1 MELNE
6 KLQELRKNKGLT
18 QEELAAAL
26 YVSRTAVS
34 KWESGRGLPSI
45 DSLKQISAF
54 FDVSIDDLLSADKA
68 LSLAEQENKAS
79 QRSFCDLLL
88 GISDLC
94 AILLILLP
102 LYPLYPRVD
111 GKTVYAVDFLTYA
124 RTAAFSGWI
133 FAFLF
138 AGLILTGAVKIG
150 SVCGKTET
158 AQPLLTGISL
168 CISIA
173 AVLLLAVTRNAYA
186 TSLTFLL
193 LVIKGT
199 LLLKCPQ

>member
-102 LYPLYPRVD
+102 LYPRVD

-150 SVCGKTET
+150 SVCGKRRRHSRCLPGSPC
-158 AQPLLTGISL
+158 ASASQPCCCWL
-168 CISIA
+168 
-173 AVLLLAVTRNAYA
+173 
-186 TSLTFLL
+186 
-193 LVIKGT
+193 
-199 LLLKCPQ
+199 

>member
-102 LYPLYPRVD
+102 LYPRVD

-124 RTAAFSGWI
+124 RTASFSGWI

-199 LLLKCPQ
+199 LLLKRSQ

>member
-102 LYPLYPRVD
+102 LYPHVD

-168 CISIA
+168 CISIV

-186 TSLTFLL
+186 TSLTFLM

>member
-18 QEELAAAL
+18 QEELAATL

-94 AILLILLP
+94 AILLILL
-102 LYPLYPRVD
+102 PLYPRVD

>member
-102 LYPLYPRVD
+102 LYPRVD
-111 GKTVYAVDFLTYA
+111 GKTVYAVDFLPMPKQ
-124 RTAAFSGWI
+124 RRSAA
-133 FAFLF
+133 
-138 AGLILTGAVKIG
+138 G
-150 SVCGKTET
+150 SL
-158 AQPLLTGISL
+158 PSRLLG
-168 CISIA
+168 
-173 AVLLLAVTRNAYA
+173 
-186 TSLTFLL
+186 
-193 LVIKGT
+193 
-199 LLLKCPQ
+199 

>member
-102 LYPLYPRVD
+102 LYPRVD

-193 LVIKGT
+193 LVITGT
-199 LLLKCPQ
+199 MLLKRPQ

>member
-102 LYPLYPRVD
+102 LYPRVD

-138 AGLILTGAVKIG
+138 AGLILTGTVKIG

>member
-68 LSLAEQENKAS
+68 LSLAEQENKAR

-94 AILLILLP
+94 AILLILL
-102 LYPLYPRVD
+102 PLYPRVD

-150 SVCGKTET
+150 SVCGKTEM

-199 LLLKCPQ
+199 LLLKRSQ

>member
-6 KLQELRKNKGLT
+6 NLQELRKNQGLT

-34 KWESGRGLPSI
+34 KWDSGRGLPSI

-94 AILLILLP
+94 AILLILL
-102 LYPLYPRVD
+102 PLYPRVD

-199 LLLKCPQ
+199 LLLKRSQ

>member
-102 LYPLYPRVD
+102 LYPHVD

-199 LLLKCPQ
+199 LLLKRSQ

>member
-45 DSLKQISAF
+45 DSLKEISAF

-94 AILLILLP
+94 AILLILL
-102 LYPLYPRVD
+102 PLYPRVD

-199 LLLKCPQ
+199 LLLKRSQ

>member
-26 YVSRTAVS
+26 YVSRTSVS

-102 LYPLYPRVD
+102 LYPRVD
-111 GKTVYAVDFLTYA
+111 EKTVYAVDFLTYA

-168 CISIA
+168 SISIA

-199 LLLKCPQ
+199 LLLKRSQ

>member
-79 QRSFCDLLL
+79 QRSYCDLLL

-94 AILLILLP
+94 AILLILL
-102 LYPLYPRVD
+102 PLYPRVD

-199 LLLKCPQ
+199 LLLKRPQ

>member
-102 LYPLYPRVD
+102 LYPRVD

-124 RTAAFSGWI
+124 RTSAFSGWI

-199 LLLKCPQ
+199 LLLKRSQ

>member
-1 MELNE
+1 MEVNE

-45 DSLKQISAF
+45 DSLKQISAL

-102 LYPLYPRVD
+102 LYPRVD
-111 GKTVYAVDFLTYA
+111 EKTVYAVDFLTYA

-138 AGLILTGAVKIG
+138 AGLILTVAVKIG

-173 AVLLLAVTRNAYA
+173 TVLLLAVTRNAYA

-199 LLLKCPQ
+199 LLLKRPQ

>member
-68 LSLAEQENKAS
+68 LSLAEQENKAR

-94 AILLILLP
+94 AILLILL
-102 LYPLYPRVD
+102 PLYPRVD

-199 LLLKCPQ
+199 LLLKRSQ

>member
-102 LYPLYPRVD
+102 LYPRVD

-124 RTAAFSGWI
+124 RTAAFSGRI

-138 AGLILTGAVKIG
+138 AGLILMGAVKIG

>member
-102 LYPLYPRVD
+102 LYPRVD

-138 AGLILTGAVKIG
+138 TGLILTGAVKIG

-199 LLLKCPQ
+199 LLLKRPQ

>member
-102 LYPLYPRVD
+102 LYPRVD

-124 RTAAFSGWI
+124 KTAAFSGWI

-199 LLLKCPQ
+199 LLLKRPQ

>member
-54 FDVSIDDLLSADKA
+54 FNVSIDDLLSADKA

-88 GISDLC
+88 GIPDLC
-94 AILLILLP
+94 AILLILL
-102 LYPLYPRVD
+102 PLYPRVD

-124 RTAAFSGWI
+124 RTSAFSGWI

-199 LLLKCPQ
+199 LLLKRPQ

>member
-26 YVSRTAVS
+26 YVSRTSVS

-102 LYPLYPRVD
+102 LYPRVD
-111 GKTVYAVDFLTYA
+111 EKTVYAVDFLTYA

-199 LLLKCPQ
+199 LLLKRPQ

>member
-88 GISDLC
+88 GICDLC
-94 AILLILLP
+94 AILLILL
-102 LYPLYPRVD
+102 PLYPRVD

-199 LLLKCPQ
+199 LLLKRPQ

>member
-18 QEELAAAL
+18 QEELAATL

-94 AILLILLP
+94 AILLILL
-102 LYPLYPRVD
+102 PLYPRVD

-199 LLLKCPQ
+199 LLLKRSQ

>member
-79 QRSFCDLLL
+79 QRSFCDMLL

-102 LYPLYPRVD
+102 LYPRVD
-111 GKTVYAVDFLTYA
+111 GKTVYVVDFLTYA

-199 LLLKCPQ
+199 LLLKRPQ

>member
-102 LYPLYPRVD
+102 LYPRVD

-199 LLLKCPQ
+199 LLLKRPK

>member
-102 LYPLYPRVD
+102 LYPRVD

>member
-1 MELNE
+1 M
-6 KLQELRKNKGLT
+6 
-18 QEELAAAL
+18 
-26 YVSRTAVS
+26 
-34 KWESGRGLPSI
+34 
-45 DSLKQISAF
+45 
-54 FDVSIDDLLSADKA
+54 
-68 LSLAEQENKAS
+68 
-79 QRSFCDLLL
+79 
-88 GISDLC
+88 
-94 AILLILLP
+94 
-102 LYPLYPRVD
+102 
-111 GKTVYAVDFLTYA
+111 TYA

-138 AGLILTGAVKIG
+138 AGLILTGAIKIG
-150 SVCGKTET
+150 SVSGKTET

>member
-45 DSLKQISAF
+45 DSLKEISAF
-54 FDVSIDDLLSADKA
+54 FDVSIDELLSADKA

-94 AILLILLP
+94 AILLILL
-102 LYPLYPRVD
+102 PLYPRVD

-199 LLLKCPQ
+199 LLLKRPQ

>member
-102 LYPLYPRVD
+102 LYPRVD
-111 GKTVYAVDFLTYA
+111 EKTVYAVDFLTYA
-124 RTAAFSGWI
+124 RTAAFSGRI

-150 SVCGKTET
+150 SVCRKTET

-199 LLLKCPQ
+199 LLLKRPQ

>member
-102 LYPLYPRVD
+102 LYPRVD

-124 RTAAFSGWI
+124 RTASFSGWI

-138 AGLILTGAVKIG
+138 AGLILTGVVKIG

-199 LLLKCPQ
+199 LLLKRPQ

>member
-45 DSLKQISAF
+45 DSLKQISSF

-94 AILLILLP
+94 AILLILL
-102 LYPLYPRVD
+102 PLYPRVD

-199 LLLKCPQ
+199 LLLKRPQ

>member
-45 DSLKQISAF
+45 DSLKEISAF
-54 FDVSIDDLLSADKA
+54 FDVSIDELLSADKA

-94 AILLILLP
+94 AILLILL
-102 LYPLYPRVD
+102 PLYPRVD

-199 LLLKCPQ
+199 LLLKRSQ

>member
-54 FDVSIDDLLSADKA
+54 FDVSIDDLLSVDKA

-102 LYPLYPRVD
+102 LYPRAD

-199 LLLKCPQ
+199 LLLKRPQ

>member
-102 LYPLYPRVD
+102 LYPRVD

-124 RTAAFSGWI
+124 RTAAFSGRI

-186 TSLTFLL
+186 TLLTFLL

-199 LLLKCPQ
+199 LLLKRPQ

>member
-102 LYPLYPRVD
+102 LYPRVD

-124 RTAAFSGWI
+124 RTAVFSGWI

-199 LLLKCPQ
+199 LLLKRSQ

>member
-102 LYPLYPRVD
+102 LYPRVD

-173 AVLLLAVTRNAYA
+173 AVLLLAMTRNAYA

-199 LLLKCPQ
+199 LLLKRSQ

>member
-34 KWESGRGLPSI
+34 KWELGRGLPSI

-94 AILLILLP
+94 AILLILL
-102 LYPLYPRVD
+102 PLYPRVD

-199 LLLKCPQ
+199 LLLKRSQ

>member
-88 GISDLC
+88 GICDLC

-102 LYPLYPRVD
+102 LYPRVD
-111 GKTVYAVDFLTYA
+111 GKNVYAVDFLTYA

-199 LLLKCPQ
+199 LLLKRPQ

>member
-68 LSLAEQENKAS
+68 LSLAEQENKAR

-94 AILLILLP
+94 AILLILL
-102 LYPLYPRVD
+102 PLYPRVD

-199 LLLKCPQ
+199 LLLKRPQ